1 MDDARRIMTD
11 YHDEWSA
18 IANGLLE
25 YETLTGSEITDLLNG
40 KPPTRP
46 DLGAEDTSP
55 ASAVPAIGKRRK
67 PKDERRRSRTGDPE
81 PNPA

>member
-1 MDDARRIMTD
+1 MDDARRIMTEC
-11 YHDEWSA
+11 HDEWSA

-25 YETLTGSEITDLLNG
+25 YETLTDLLNG

-67 PKDERRRSRTGDPE
+67 PKDEGGEPTGDPE

>member
-1 MDDARRIMTD
+1 MVTEWGFS
-11 YHDEWSA
+11 DEIGQVA
-18 IANGLLE
+18 YGE
-25 YETLTGSEITDLLNG
+25 
-40 KPPTRP
+40 PPTRP

-67 PKDERRRSRTGDPE
+67 PKDEGGEPTGDPE

>member
-1 MDDARRIMTD
+1 MHHLNQQI
-11 YHDEWSA
+11 
-18 IANGLLE
+18 IF
-25 YETLTGSEITDLLNG
+25 EIIDLLNG

-46 DLGAEDTSP
+46 DLGAEDTGP

-67 PKDERRRSRTGDPE
+67 PKDGGGEAAGDPE